1 MTYDEIIK
9 YTTEQLLEYYVTWK
23 SDIALI
29 YGDRYAEKYCT
40 YDRYKE
46 HLEVMGELA
55 KEDEENGR

>member
-1 MTYDEIIK
+1 MTYDEIIE
-9 YTTEQLLEYYVTWK
+9 YTTEKLLEYYVEWK

-29 YGDRYAEKYCT
+29 YGDRYAEKYCI
-40 YDRYKE
+40 YDRFKE